1 MSREL
6 ARRAGSA
13 VVWRSAALAGE
24 KLIFLVRLIILARIL
39 APSDFGLVAIGMA
52 AMILMVTLTDLGVV
66 SALVQNPA
74 RDKNHLDTAWTLS
87 VVRGVLVALV
97 LFFAAPLIA
106 GAFGEPAAKPFVQA
120 MAVTF
125 MLRATASIGIAQLNR
140 ELHFRS
146 LAFMGLA
153 TALVNTVV
161 AVSLANSLG
170 PWSLVWGSIAGAV
183 TFLATSF
190 VAAPYSPRFRL
201 DLDAVRS
208 IMRFGRWMFLI
219 GIIAVL
225 SDTVLRLIITRQ
237 LGVAEL
243 GLFFMAARL
252 GFLPAQL
259 ISEIIGTVAFPVYA
273 HLQDNR
279 EKAANIY
286 RKLLLATS
294 AMMIPACT
302 VFLFLTPAIVTELL
316 GERWQGTIVVLQFLI
331 ASTMVGVLVESIAP
345 LMKGIGQPAKLVG
358 MDSVQFLVLVGL
370 GWVLVDRFG
379 LTGAGLA
386 WFGSILAQQFMA
398 YFHAR
403 RLLGHPF
410 RGVGRV
416 FLAICLS
423 AAVATAIAVRIV
435 DAIAGIAGIL
445 VAVAGAIVSTLLIM
459 AFLDQRSG
467 LGLRQ
472 ILAEPFPWAARF
484 GKMRHVED

>member
-1 MSREL
+1 
-6 ARRAGSA
+6 
-13 VVWRSAALAGE
+13 
-24 KLIFLVRLIILARIL
+24 
-39 APSDFGLVAIGMA
+39 
-52 AMILMVTLTDLGVV
+52 
-66 SALVQNPA
+66 
-74 RDKNHLDTAWTLS
+74 
-87 VVRGVLVALV
+87 
-97 LFFAAPLIA
+97 
-106 GAFGEPAAKPFVQA
+106 
-120 MAVTF
+120 
-125 MLRATASIGIAQLNR
+125 
-140 ELHFRS
+140 
-146 LAFMGLA
+146 
-153 TALVNTVV
+153 
-161 AVSLANSLG
+161 
-170 PWSLVWGSIAGAV
+170 
-183 TFLATSF
+183 
-190 VAAPYSPRFRL
+190 
-201 DLDAVRS
+201 
-208 IMRFGRWMFLI
+208 
-219 GIIAVL
+219 L

-279 EKAANIY
+279 QKAANIY

-316 GERWQGTIVVLQFLI
+316 GERWQGIIVVLQFLI

-403 RLLGHPF
+403 RLLGPPF

-445 VAVAGAIVSTLLIM
+445 VAVAGAIVSTFLIM